1 MSTSIE
7 RFSFAQAAGWV
18 TWLPH
23 AGPEQ
28 ADAVAALAA
37 EDPAGQERIANAV
50 REEDASIARLGSLSI
65 AGLWVPDRASATP
78 RAFMYAGPVRDAFA
92 SPAAYVADLSVQKR
106 PHGLRSLARS
116 VEETTV
122 AVGPAVVTVEVY
134 SESFFGKA
142 ISSITWRVFPAGY
155 RDCVEIVG
163 RTGDRHDFEA
173 LAAELRTLAEE
184 LVLEPGPGHGPGPA

>member
-1 MSTSIE
+1 MTTSIE
-7 RFSFAQAAGWV
+7 RFTFARAAGWV

-37 EDPAGQERIANAV
+37 DDAAGQERVATAV

-65 AGLWVPDRASATP
+65 AGLWVPDRVAGKP
-78 RAFMYAGPVRDAFA
+78 RAFMYAGVVRDALD
-92 SPAAYVADLSVQKR
+92 SPAAYVAHLEVRKK

-116 VEETTV
+116 IEETTV
-122 AVGPAVVTVEVY
+122 PIGPAVVTVEVY

-142 ISSITWRVFPAGY
+142 ISSITWRVFPEGY
-155 RDCVEIVG
+155 SDTVEIVG
-163 RTGDRHDFEA
+163 RTGDKHDFEA
-173 LAAELRTLAEE
+173 LAGELRVLAEE
-184 LVLEPGPGHGPGPA
+184 LVIEPGPTQRSTPG

>member
-1 MSTSIE
+1 MTTSIE
-7 RFSFAQAAGWV
+7 RFFFAHAAGWV

-37 EDPAGQERIANAV
+37 DDAKGQERVANAV

-65 AGLWVPDRASATP
+65 AGLWVPDRAAARP
-78 RAFMYAGPVRDAFA
+78 RAFMYAGIVRDAVTT
-92 SPAAYVADLSVQKR
+92 PALYAADLAAQKK
-106 PHGLRSLARS
+106 PHGMRGLARS

-122 AVGPAVVTVEVY
+122 PIGPAVVTVEVY

-142 ISSITWRVFPAGY
+142 ISSITWRIFADGY
-155 RDCVEIVG
+155 ADAVEIVG
-163 RTGDRHDFEA
+163 RTGDKHDFEA
-173 LAAELRTLAEE
+173 LAGELRGLAEE
-184 LVLEPGPGHGPGPA
+184 LVLEPAPGQDPTAD